1 MRFETTKYYSN
12 FGSDYKND
20 EVVFVTRKGDVV
32 VLEDGSE
39 IDVEKMYRMYKF
51 KRGSFWIE
59 DVTNLL
65 GVSEEMAFSIECFR
79 DEAGSRNVLMVY
91 VRERNSHNDD
101 IKLQYVVKSFE
112 RLADRDEY
120 LLKLKG
126 TAVLAP
132 IELLVKIEWEEAV

>member
-1 MRFETTKYYSN
+1 MRFETTKYYSD

-39 IDVEKMYRMYKF
+39 VDVEKMYRMFKF

-65 GVSEEMAFSIECFR
+65 GVSEEIAFSIECFR
-79 DEAGSRNVLMVY
+79 DEAGSRNVLMVN
-91 VRERNSHNDD
+91 VRERNSNDD
-101 IKLQYVVKSFE
+101 IELRYVVKSFE
-112 RLADRDEY
+112 RLADRDDY
-120 LLKLKG
+120 VLKLKG
-126 TAVLAP
+126 EAVLAP
-132 IELLVKIEWEEAV
+132 IELLVKIEWEEVA

>member
-39 IDVEKMYRMYKF
+39 IDVEKIYRMYKF
-51 KRGSFWIE
+51 KRGSFWTE
-59 DVTNLL
+59 YVTNLL
-65 GVSEEMAFSIECFR
+65 GVSEEMAFCIECFR
-79 DEAGSRNVLMVY
+79 DEAGSRNVLMVN
-91 VRERNSHNDD
+91 VRERISNDD
-101 IKLQYVVKSFE
+101 IRLQYFVKSFE